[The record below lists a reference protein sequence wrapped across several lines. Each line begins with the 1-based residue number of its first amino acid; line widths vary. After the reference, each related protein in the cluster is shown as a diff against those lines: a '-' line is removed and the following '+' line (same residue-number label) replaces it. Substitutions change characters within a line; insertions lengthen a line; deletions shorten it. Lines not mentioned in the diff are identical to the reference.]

1 MRKKKGYALVIVLLS
16 LMALVITGMAV
27 YSYVANTSKLN
38 RSQRQKEMIETA
50 AKSGLSIGQYYLINE
65 KKFKEMKN
73 NQEIISQQYIKDK
86 INSSNFTDVDVN
98 EEGMLNSY
106 SYNIVI
112 TKEKDN
118 TYTIKSIASKGN
130 LTAEETSKVSIS

>member
-38 RSQRQKEMIETA
+38 KNERQKEMLDTA

-65 KKFKEMKN
+65 KNFKNIKVSK
-73 NQEIISQQYIKDK
+73 EIDKDYIDK
-86 INSSNFTDVDVN
+86 KVSSNNFADVDVN
-98 EEGMLNSY
+98 EEGRLDSY
-106 SYNIVI
+106 DYSIVI

-118 TYTIKSIASKGN
+118 TYTITSKVSNGN
-130 LTAEETSKVSIS
+130 LTSKEISKVSIS

>member
-1 MRKKKGYALVIVLLS
+1 MRKKKGYALVVVLLS

-38 RSQRQKEMIETA
+38 KNERQKEMIETA

-86 INSSNFTDVDVN
+86 INISNFTDIDIN
-98 EEGMLNSY
+98 KEERLDSY
-106 SYNIVI
+106 DYNIII
-112 TKEKDN
+112 TKEKNN
-118 TYTIKSIASKGN
+118 TYTIKSKVSKGS
-130 LTAEETSKVSIS
+130 LTAEKISKVSIS

>member
-1 MRKKKGYALVIVLLS
+1 MRKKKGYALVVVLLS

-38 RSQRQKEMIETA
+38 KNERQKEMIETA

-86 INSSNFTDVDVN
+86 INSSNFTDIDIN
-98 EEGMLNSY
+98 EEERLDSY
-106 SYNIVI
+106 DYNIII
-112 TKEKDN
+112 TKEKNN
-118 TYTIKSIASKGN
+118 TYTIKSKVSKGS
-130 LTAEETSKVSIS
+130 LTAEKISKVSIS